1 MTTCTITPTVTST
14 LPRGARI
21 LEWVAR
27 YFSQSVV
34 TREAVDQAWIDS
46 GLGRLSRA
54 TLEDIGA
61 PQHLIDR
68 KEQNEAWKLASAL
81 DATRL
86 L

>member
-1 MTTCTITPTVTST
+1 MTTCTITPTYTPS
-14 LPRGARI
+14 RSARI
-21 LEWVAR
+21 LEWIAR
-27 YFSQSVV
+27 YFSRSVI

-61 PQHLIDR
+61 PPQLIDR
-68 KEQNEAWKLASAL
+68 AEQNEAWKLASAL